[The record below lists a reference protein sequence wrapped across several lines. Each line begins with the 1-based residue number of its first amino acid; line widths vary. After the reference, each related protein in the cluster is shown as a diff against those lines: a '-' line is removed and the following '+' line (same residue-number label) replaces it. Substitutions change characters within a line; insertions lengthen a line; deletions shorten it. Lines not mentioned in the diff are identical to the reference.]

1 MRRAFVSRRPAS
13 FAAHP
18 RGVHLGRAEQM
29 RDNDE
34 TAGSVTPGSGQP
46 SHPVALPPGAV
57 LVAAVLAVSW
67 AGPLVRFT
75 DAPALAVSAWRLLL
89 SVAVLAVIVLARG
102 RLSEV
107 RALDG
112 RERLLA
118 LAGGA
123 CLAAHFWT
131 WVASLG
137 LTSVAS
143 SVVLVNMQPVFVI
156 ALSAMFLHERP
167 VRQQAIGIGV
177 AMAGALV
184 IAWGDFAHG
193 TDALVGDALALA
205 GAVFV
210 AAYYVIGR
218 RLRQVLDV
226 WNYVFVVYGIAAAIL
241 VLVIALHPGVGLT
254 GYGRG
259 DWLVFAALAL
269 GPMLIGH
276 TGVNYALR
284 YLPAF
289 IANLAILGEPV
300 GATLIAWLLPAI
312 REVPGVQTV
321 VGGAILLAGILVGA
335 LRPRRRTYA

>member
-1 MRRAFVSRRPAS
+1 
-13 FAAHP
+13 
-18 RGVHLGRAEQM
+18 M
-29 RDNDE
+29 RDNDD
-34 TAGSVTPGSGQP
+34 AAHVTEPGDGPP
-46 SHPVALPPGAV
+46 SHPAALRPGAV
-57 LVAAVLAVSW
+57 LVVAVLAVSW

-75 DAPALAVSAWRLLL
+75 DAPALAISAWRLLL
-89 SVAVLAVIVLARG
+89 AVAVLAVIVVARG
-102 RLSEV
+102 RLHEI
-107 RALDG
+107 RALG
-112 RERLLA
+112 RHERLLA

-131 WVASLG
+131 WVESLG

-156 ALSAMFLHERP
+156 ALSALFLHERP
-167 VRQQAIGIGV
+167 ARQQAVGIGV
-177 AMAGALV
+177 AMIGALI
-184 IAWGDFAHG
+184 IAWGDFALG
-193 TDALVGDALALA
+193 RDAIIGDALALA

-226 WNYVFVVYGIAAAIL
+226 WNYVFVVYGVAAAVL
-241 VLVIALHPGVGLT
+241 VFVIALHPGVELT
-254 GYGRG
+254 GYERG
-259 DWLVFAALAL
+259 DWLVFAALAI

-312 REVPGVQTV
+312 GEVPGVQTV
-321 VGGAILLAGILVGA
+321 IGGAILLAGILVGS
-335 LRPRRRTYA
+335 LRPRRRTYT